1 MLMEHLKQDITID
14 GVSLAET
21 ISDTVGSMVTSN
33 TETGVSVTYDDSDN
47 TLDFVIGTLNQDTT
61 GNMALPYCQ
70 THRNIGGVS
79 FNGTARYQSSWCK
92 RRR

>member
-1 MLMEHLKQDITID
+1 ME
-14 GVSLAET
+14 VSLAET

-61 GNMALPYCQ
+61 GNALTGNC
-70 THRNIGGVS
+70 T
-79 FNGTARYQSSWCK
+79 
-92 RRR
+92 

>member
-1 MLMEHLKQDITID
+1 MLMLMEHLSAFITID

-33 TETGVSVTYDDSDN
+33 TETGISVTYDDSDN

-61 GNMALPYCQ
+61 GNYKL
-70 THRNIGGVS
+70 THY
-79 FNGTARYQSSWCK
+79 T
-92 RRR
+92 